1 MAGYKL
7 ERPREESV
15 LLEGGAVQRLLTA
28 GNGDAA
34 LLYIAMLRSHGT
46 APEVL
51 RRGLKWPEPRLES
64 AMRALS
70 AMRLITLEDAP
81 PPQVDTAPP
90 PRPTERPEYTRAD
103 MARALEG
110 PEFAQLTAAVEE
122 KLGKKLTTPDMAI
135 LLGLYDDVG
144 LPSDVIF
151 LLVGF
156 CVERSMRQYGPGRKP
171 TLRQIERE
179 GYAWAR
185 MELMDMESADAYI
198 RRYQQ
203 AEEALPRL
211 MTLLG
216 LGDRK
221 PSPSEEKYLR
231 AWVDMGFP
239 GEVIELAY
247 DKTILKCKELKW
259 PYMNKILA
267 AWKQKGFKTVED
279 VERGER
285 PQERRSPAKAR
296 EENARNDVARM
307 DRYLQELRRQREK
320 EGN

>member
-1 MAGYKL
+1 MSAYTLK
-7 ERPREESV
+7 RPREESV
-15 LLEGGAVQRLLTA
+15 LLEGGAVERLLAA

-34 LLYIAMLRSHGT
+34 LLYIAMVRSRGGDAVALGRELR
-46 APEVL
+46 
-51 RRGLKWPEPRLES
+51 WPAPRLDD
-64 AMRALS
+64 AMTALS
-70 AMRLITLEDAP
+70 AMGLIALQNEAVPAMAP
-81 PPQVDTAPP
+81 VPP
-90 PRPTERPEYTRAD
+90 PRPAERPEYTRAD
-103 MARALEG
+103 MARAMEA
-110 PEFAQLTAAVEE
+110 PEFAQLTAAVED

-156 CVERSMRQYGPGRKP
+156 CVERSARQYGPGRRP
-171 TLRQIERE
+171 TMRQIERE

-185 MELMDMESADAYI
+185 MELMDMDRADSYI

-211 MTLLG
+211 MAVLR

-231 AWVDMGFP
+231 AWVDMGFS
-239 GEVIELAY
+239 GDMVELAY

-259 PYMNKILA
+259 PYLNKILL
-267 AWKQKGFKTVED
+267 AWKQKGFKTPED
-279 VERGER
+279 VERGDR
-285 PQERRSPAKAR
+285 PQERRAPAESR
-296 EENARNDVARM
+296 ETTARNDVARM
-307 DRYLQELRRQREK
+307 DRYLQELRREREK
-320 EGN
+320 EGC